1 MANEILSP
9 NYILPDNDVWLFK
22 GVPLE
27 DNYQDSVIWEV
38 GKNVDGSTITP
49 EESIDQARERQFQYF
64 TANIGTEPRYPHI
77 RLAAMTYL
85 REGRKY
91 LRIDLPY
98 TSAIQYNYMIFK
110 NNGEYAIGQ
119 GAIDYHYEHRYYY
132 AFITKLEYINDK
144 TTLVHYEID
153 LLQTYNF
160 DYELDECMIEREH
173 SATDIPGDNLIPEKL
188 EIGEKICDSDY
199 RCIARVVSDQID
211 VADTFIDLFE
221 VDKIT
226 VVVAATFGY
235 TQNQDSTYSPVNATG
250 HIQNGLYTG
259 LHYNYFDLFSGGDHP
274 TIDVLNGF
282 IKGVTDAG
290 KESGIVSI
298 FAIPARFTNPPYSYQ
313 GNTYTPIEYNWDI
326 PLNSQGINKEWT
338 YAYKIN
344 GVTYYKQPNNKKL
357 YTQPYTDLIVYN
369 GLGDLAKYGFEY
381 FDEIIDITTGINYI
395 RMKIYA
401 TTGTAPEITCVP
413 YYYKGMTQ
421 NFIEKINI
429 DNFPQCSYAIDAY
442 RAWLAQNKV
451 RFTNQ
456 LMGAGLSAV
465 MGGMVAGPI
474 GIAGGFANIFST
486 TANLVTEA
494 YQHSILP
501 PQAKGNTT
509 PYLSLADDELG
520 FHAYCFRP
528 NDEYAQII
536 DNYFDL
542 YGYATHKV
550 KIPNRTVRPYWCF
563 TKTIGCRLKSIRR
576 GIPADVDNAI
586 RRIYDNGIRFWKN
599 PANIGDY
606 SLNNQV

>member
-38 GKNVDGSTITP
+38 GKNVDGSQIAP
-49 EESIDQARERQFQYF
+49 QESIEQARERQFQYF
-64 TANIGTEPRYPHI
+64 TENVGTEPRYPHI

-110 NNGEYAIGQ
+110 NNGEYAIAPNTSG
-119 GAIDYHYEHRYYY
+119 YHYEHRYYY
-132 AFITKLEYINDK
+132 AFITKFEYINDK

-173 SATDIPGDNLIPEKL
+173 SATDSPGDNLIPEKI

-199 RCIARVVSDQID
+199 RCWARVEHTGEFDEY
-211 VADTFIDLFE
+211 FDLFAI
-221 VDKIT
+221 DKIT
-226 VVVAATFGY
+226 VVVASTFTY
-235 TQNQDSTYSPVNATG
+235 TVTEDQHYTLQNVGG
-250 HIQNGLYTG
+250 HIQNGVYSG
-259 LHYNYFDLFSGGDHP
+259 LHFSYFDLFAGGDHP
-274 TIDVLNGF
+274 DVNELNNLLRA
-282 IKGVTDAG
+282 VADAG
-290 KESGIVSI
+290 QESGIVSI
-298 FAIPARFTNPPYSYQ
+298 FAIPAKFTNPPYSYQ
-313 GNTYTPIEYNWDI
+313 GNTYNPVEYNWDI
-326 PLNSQGINKEWT
+326 PLTSQGIEKEWM
-338 YAYKIN
+338 YSYKIN
-344 GVTYYKQPNNKKL
+344 GQTYYKKPNNKKL
-357 YTQPYTDLIVYN
+357 YTQPFTDLVVYN

-381 FDEIIDITTGINYI
+381 FKEEQATSADFKFI
-395 RMKIYA
+395 RLKIYA

-413 YYYKGMTQ
+413 YNYKGITQ

-451 RFTNQ
+451 RFANQ

-465 MGGMVAGPI
+465 MGGLVAGPI

-586 RRIYDNGIRFWKN
+586 RKIYDNGIRFWKN
-599 PANIGDY
+599 PANIGNY